1 MKAFTCSCCV
11 FLMALTACT
20 QPVMRQPAPNDDRS
34 ALFQNGLDEL
44 IESGRSDA
52 LSRLAEEGD
61 AGQWRVRAQNLM
73 EWKQRAGNLSRENE
87 NLRQQLRQAR
97 LSEEQLAK
105 DNTMLKKDLEQLKK
119 ILVEMETR
127 PK

>member
-1 MKAFTCSCCV
+1 MKAFTCSCGL
-11 FLMALTACT
+11 FLLVLTACT
-20 QPVMRQPAPNDDRS
+20 QPVMQRPAPTDDRS
-34 ALFQNGLDEL
+34 ALFLNGLDEL

-61 AGQWRVRAQNLM
+61 AGHWRERARNLM

-87 NLRQQLRQAR
+87 NLRQQLRQSR
-97 LSEEQLAK
+97 LSEEQMAK
-105 DNTMLKKDLEQLKK
+105 DNTLLKKDLEQLKK